1 MGVEIDKNDFDEDH
15 FVFNNEDFSKDDIL
29 GDKLSDYQIIQIID
43 NDREKTKFIAKVLSK
58 KNSKLYILKKINYTV
73 SKDDMDKEFEIL
85 TNLKNNNI
93 VKYYRWFNDNGNI
106 YIIKECYNCD
116 NLVDIVNGYN
126 SINKTIEV
134 KLLWNILWQCLSGL
148 KYLHE
153 KNIIHKN
160 IYKKNILLTEN
171 KIVKLNNIKYSFLK
185 DDENKI
191 KTKSDDIYDLSQS
204 LKFLINSQKYNS
216 NEIKD
221 FENIINLMEKDY
233 PNLTAEILLKKLN
246 ENYIH
251 NIFKFSSII
260 SIFRCLS
267 CFQRFTNDIQ
277 KNRDNLSEDDTPL
290 SFHFLKCLD
299 NLSYNGDNN
308 ELNKH
313 CYNLRNILYKENELN
328 FDNEFN
334 PIKILGYIMEI
345 FHKET
350 NKVNNGPSFG
360 LQEIISNPFKPS
372 ALEQFKNYFNQNY
385 NSIITQYFITTLKTK
400 RICNKC
406 NSAHYF
412 FNSFPY
418 IEFDM
423 DMYDINIPSS
433 KKYDLNNLEDWFYVQ
448 NNQYKIISKEYNIY
462 CEYCKT
468 NMEHRE
474 FKQIYFLPKYFI
486 INLNRGKNY
495 LNKFQFEIKM
505 ELNLNNN
512 VEDRNSYFKFNLVGI
527 IKRFFDDKNGE
538 YFVAFYKGENNIWKK
553 YNSNNE
559 NKVSNI
565 LNPNVENEG
574 QVVILFYYAVE

>member
-1 MGVEIDKNDFDEDH
+1 
-15 FVFNNEDFSKDDIL
+15 
-29 GDKLSDYQIIQIID
+29 
-43 NDREKTKFIAKVLSK
+43 
-58 KNSKLYILKKINYTV
+58 
-73 SKDDMDKEFEIL
+73 
-85 TNLKNNNI
+85 
-93 VKYYRWFNDNGNI
+93 
-106 YIIKECYNCD
+106 
-116 NLVDIVNGYN
+116 
-126 SINKTIEV
+126 
-134 KLLWNILWQCLSGL
+134 
-148 KYLHE
+148 
-153 KNIIHKN
+153 
-160 IYKKNILLTEN
+160 
-171 KIVKLNNIKYSFLK
+171 
-185 DDENKI
+185 
-191 KTKSDDIYDLSQS
+191 
-204 LKFLINSQKYNS
+204 
-216 NEIKD
+216 
-221 FENIINLMEKDY
+221 
-233 PNLTAEILLKKLN
+233 
-246 ENYIH
+246 
-251 NIFKFSSII
+251 
-260 SIFRCLS
+260 
-267 CFQRFTNDIQ
+267 
-277 KNRDNLSEDDTPL
+277 
-290 SFHFLKCLD
+290 
-299 NLSYNGDNN
+299 
-308 ELNKH
+308 
-313 CYNLRNILYKENELN
+313 
-328 FDNEFN
+328 
-334 PIKILGYIMEI
+334 MEI

-350 NKVNNGPSFG
+350 NKINNGPSFG

-406 NSAHYF
+406 SSAHYF

-423 DMYDINIPSS
+423 DMYNINIPSS
-433 KKYDLNNLEDWFYVQ
+433 KQYDLNNIEDWFYVQ

-474 FKQIYFLPKYFI
+474 FKQIYFLPKYLI

-495 LNKFQFEIKM
+495 LNKSQFEIKM

-538 YFVAFYKGENNIWKK
+538 YFVAFYKGDNNIWKK